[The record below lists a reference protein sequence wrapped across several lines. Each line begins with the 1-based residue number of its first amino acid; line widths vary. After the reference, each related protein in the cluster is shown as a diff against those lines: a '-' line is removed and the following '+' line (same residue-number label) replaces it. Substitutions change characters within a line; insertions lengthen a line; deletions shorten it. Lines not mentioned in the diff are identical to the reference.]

1 VELVVRC
8 FAHVAM
14 ESTRFY
20 FLVQV
25 KHCIR
30 LPLSLSWELCNL
42 PVVGCEVWHSGRKQQ
57 AMQTVEVVYYECEW
71 GLRPLASDRNGR
83 PSASSS
89 HE

>member
-1 VELVVRC
+1 VFCTCCNGIHPVL
-8 FAHVAM
+8 FF
-14 ESTRFY
+14 STSQTLY
-20 FLVQV
+20 SASS
-25 KHCIR
+25 
-30 LPLSLSWELCNL
+30 LSLSWELCNL